1 MELTVNE
8 PITEVHFKGTFTFP
22 NDLDCIGCTF
32 DRQCAVDLF
41 NKMIEQRLCEM
52 KYFY

>member
-8 PITEVHFKGTFTFP
+8 PITEIHFRGTYHFP
-22 NDLDCIGCTF
+22 TDLDWIGCTF

-41 NKMIEQRLCEM
+41 NKMIEQRIGEM
-52 KYFY
+52 KYFS